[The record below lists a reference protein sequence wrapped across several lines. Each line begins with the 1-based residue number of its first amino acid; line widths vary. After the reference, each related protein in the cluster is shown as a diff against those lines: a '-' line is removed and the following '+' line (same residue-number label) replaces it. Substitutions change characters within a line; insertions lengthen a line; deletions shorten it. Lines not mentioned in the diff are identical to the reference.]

1 MFISLTYLCISG
13 NFPHI
18 CDECGKGYMQKGKVV
33 ECKNTHAGIFR
44 LQCAQ
49 CDYKT
54 NFNREFRRHQ
64 TIHQGEKKF
73 KCPICPSHVTHNSG
87 ALQSHTRKVHKMT
100 LVKAETLTRK
110 NRFGEEMSE
119 ADLQAAIKQLE
130 TSQKTFETCR
140 LRQMNGLKTAPRP
153 KTKNNYIE

>member
-1 MFISLTYLCISG
+1 
-13 NFPHI
+13 
-18 CDECGKGYMQKGKVV
+18 
-33 ECKNTHAGIFR
+33 
-44 LQCAQ
+44 
-49 CDYKT
+49 
-54 NFNREFRRHQ
+54 
-64 TIHQGEKKF
+64 
-73 KCPICPSHVTHNSG
+73 
-87 ALQSHTRKVHKMT
+87 MT

>member
-1 MFISLTYLCISG
+1 
-13 NFPHI
+13 
-18 CDECGKGYMQKGKVV
+18 
-33 ECKNTHAGIFR
+33 
-44 LQCAQ
+44 
-49 CDYKT
+49 
-54 NFNREFRRHQ
+54 
-64 TIHQGEKKF
+64 
-73 KCPICPSHVTHNSG
+73 
-87 ALQSHTRKVHKMT
+87 MT

-153 KTKNNYIE
+153 KT